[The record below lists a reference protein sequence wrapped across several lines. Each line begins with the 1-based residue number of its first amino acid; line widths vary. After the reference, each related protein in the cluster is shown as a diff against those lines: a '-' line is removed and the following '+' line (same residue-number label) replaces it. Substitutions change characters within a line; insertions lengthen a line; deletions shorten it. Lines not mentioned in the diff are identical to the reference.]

1 MRDRA
6 DEVVK
11 IALAARKAVLQAAG
25 KCSELIYEVYCISDA
40 FTFTRKQGQGFI
52 HIATYAQHVNL
63 GFDHGSELDDPDGL
77 LKGTGKRI
85 RHIRLNKVAD
95 VKQKSVVHL
104 IEQAVEQGLAMAE
117 KKGGVVPATVVVKRR

>member
-1 MRDRA
+1 M
-6 DEVVK
+6 
-11 IALAARKAVLQAAG
+11 
-25 KCSELIYEVYCISDA
+25 IYEVYCVSDA
-40 FTFTRKQGQGFI
+40 FTFTGKQGQGFI
-52 HIATYAQHVNL
+52 HIATYARHVNL

-95 VKQKSVVHL
+95 VKQKSIIHL

-117 KKGGVVPATVVVKRR
+117 KKGGIVPAKVVVNRRVK